1 MDTIHIALPS
11 DQNYV
16 IGLIA
21 TAGSMAYHASHD
33 VILSIHVLDG
43 GIHDDTFAEF
53 RKKIERLHPHVQL
66 SRIKVNEELFVRF
79 PAWAGN
85 RMTYARLM
93 LADAL
98 PDVNHIIYS
107 DTDFLWLAD
116 IAELWALRAD
126 DVIFES
132 VVDYHSTIEKEKVW
146 AESKGLP
153 FNDQTYFGAGL
164 SFYNLEMF
172 REEHLVEQV
181 ADFLQKYPDVLF
193 ADQTALNHLLLGRVK
208 LLPEQWQ
215 TLSLQLTPE
224 KVNKPCAIHYGG
236 DIPWARSK
244 FWTWLLSDASMLWY
258 SMMDEIDQVP
268 PDTTL
273 KKYLNCWQRF
283 YKRTLANILK
293 NDLGKSVV
301 SSLLRVTGRNS
312 HLININRYT
321 QNLKLSKQKA
331 RHRILTKNMGEIK

>member
-1 MDTIHIALPS
+1 MNTIHIALPS

-16 IGLIA
+16 IGLTA
-21 TAGSMAYHASHD
+21 TAGSIAYYASRD

-43 GIHDDTFAEF
+43 GIHDDTFSEF
-53 RKKIERLHPHVQL
+53 QKKIECLHPHVKL
-66 SRIKVNEELFVRF
+66 TRIKVDEELFVRF
-79 PAWAGN
+79 PAWSGN

-132 VVDYHSTIEKEKVW
+132 VVDYHTTIAKEKVW

-153 FNDQTYFGAGL
+153 FCDQTYFGAGL

-172 REEHLVEQV
+172 RKEHVVEQV

-224 KVNKPCAIHYGG
+224 KVNRPCAIHYGG
-236 DIPWARSK
+236 DIPWTRNK

-258 SMMDEIDQVP
+258 AMMDEIDQVP
-268 PDTTL
+268 SDTTL
-273 KKYLNCWQRF
+273 KKHLNCWQRF
-283 YKRTLANILK
+283 YKRTLANMLK
-293 NDLGKSVV
+293 YHWGKLLI
-301 SSLLRVTGRNS
+301 SSLLRATGRNS

-321 QNLKLSKQKA
+321 PNLKLSKQKA
-331 RHRILTKNMGEIK
+331 RHRSLTKNMCKIK